1 VVALVRKISEQ
12 RHRLIVERADPFLDE
27 GEDVIQWVRAR
38 RASGK
43 GAGFIYLT
51 VKRVIFVWPG
61 SEDDVAFLWDDI
73 SSWGLRL
80 EHRGGPLLGL
90 ETDDGTFVAQVV
102 AATGRMAEDVAA
114 FVRRFAQLASP
125 SGASLDHPE
134 HGHFEQRASVEVS
147 AQKRSIGGLTKRF
160 MITLLG
166 AVLFSVGVLI
176 IPLPGPWSLPLMLA
190 GLAVLGSEY
199 DWAKDALDWA
209 KKKYEQAKKKLK
221 SRTSG

>member
-1 VVALVRKISEQ
+1 MVALVRKISEQ

-43 GAGFIYLT
+43 GAGVIYLT
-51 VKRVIFVWPG
+51 VKRVIFVWG
-61 SEDDVAFLWDDI
+61 GTEDVAFRWEEI
-73 SSWGLRL
+73 SSWGLRV
-80 EHRGGPLLGL
+80 EHKGGPLIGL
-90 ETDDGTFVAQVV
+90 ETEDGAFVAQIV
-102 AATGRMAEDVAA
+102 AATGRMAEDVAS

-125 SGASLDHPE
+125 SRASLHHPE
-134 HGHFEQRASVEVS
+134 HGRFEQRSSVEVS
-147 AQKRSIGGLTKRF
+147 AERRSIGGLTKRF
-160 MITLLG
+160 MITVLG
-166 AVLFSVGVLI
+166 AVLFSVGVII
-176 IPLPGPWSLPLMLA
+176 IPFPGPWSLPLMLA

-209 KKKYEQAKKKLK
+209 KKKYAQAKKKLK

>member
-1 VVALVRKISEQ
+1 MVALVRKISEQ
-12 RHRLIVERADPFLDE
+12 RHRLIVERADPYLDE

-43 GAGFIYLT
+43 GAGVIYLT
-51 VKRVIFVWPG
+51 VKRVIFVWG
-61 SEDDVAFLWDDI
+61 GTEDVAFRWEEI
-73 SSWGLRL
+73 SSWGLRV
-80 EHRGGPLLGL
+80 EHKGGPLIGL
-90 ETDDGTFVAQVV
+90 ETEDGAFVAQIV

-125 SGASLDHPE
+125 SGASLHHPH
-134 HGHFEQRASVEVS
+134 HGRFEQRSSVEVS
-147 AQKRSIGGLTKRF
+147 AEKRSIGGLTKRF

-166 AVLFSVGVLI
+166 AVLFSVGLLI

-209 KKKYEQAKKKLK
+209 KKKYAQAKKKLK

>member
-1 VVALVRKISEQ
+1 
-12 RHRLIVERADPFLDE
+12 LIVDRADPFLDE

-61 SEDDVAFLWDDI
+61 SDEDVAFRWEDI

-80 EHRGGPLLGL
+80 DARGGPLLGL
-90 ETDDGTFVAQVV
+90 ETEEGAFVAQVV
-102 AATGRMAEDVAA
+102 AATGRMAEDVMA
-114 FVRRFAQLASP
+114 FVLRFSQLASP
-125 SGASLDHPE
+125 AQSSMHHPV
-134 HGHFEQRASVEVS
+134 HGRFEQRSAVEV
-147 AQKRSIGGLTKRF
+147 AAEKRSIGGLTKRF
-160 MITLLG
+160 MVTVLG
-166 AVLFSVGVLI
+166 AMLFVAGVLI

-209 KKKYEQAKKKLK
+209 KKKYGQVKEKLK
-221 SRTSG
+221 SRTSSS